1 MKKKTMVI
9 WGILLAILIVAVPVI
24 IDWLIIGSDIPS
36 NISNSEWVNF
46 LGSYIGAVLGA
57 MVSLAG
63 IIITIRYTNEQNRI
77 DRELQVRPY
86 CSIRYVHESKI
97 VGTDKELA
105 SILLGCEPQEN
116 NGSEYRSMIYI
127 KNIGLGPATSFVF
140 ESEEIDDGR
149 DHYPI
154 LTPPNRNAVN
164 LLQAGEEAVIPVRIW
179 FNIDAISNEDIID
192 LGEPETFRYQAK
204 PAVMTKYKNFE
215 IKIRLIYTDIFQNRY
230 SQNMVL
236 KSNMYVSIEQ
246 DRKATHKCDIYLYES
261 TPPVKLER

>member
-1 MKKKTMVI
+1 MVI

-105 SILLGCEPQEN
+105 SILLGCDPQEKY
-116 NGSEYRSMIYI
+116 GS
-127 KNIGLGPATSFVF
+127 V
-140 ESEEIDDGR
+140 
-149 DHYPI
+149 
-154 LTPPNRNAVN
+154 
-164 LLQAGEEAVIPVRIW
+164 
-179 FNIDAISNEDIID
+179 
-192 LGEPETFRYQAK
+192 
-204 PAVMTKYKNFE
+204 
-215 IKIRLIYTDIFQNRY
+215 
-230 SQNMVL
+230 
-236 KSNMYVSIEQ
+236 
-246 DRKATHKCDIYLYES
+246 
-261 TPPVKLER
+261 